1 MENFL
6 TDNEDLL
13 FTFDALDLEYIVKLY
28 EDDFAEAGVYPHAP
42 KDYADAKDSYRRV
55 LEIVGQIA
63 AEYMAPHAAEVDATG
78 VRLEDGEV
86 VFAPAT
92 AKAWDMLRKAELT
105 GMSFSRKHG
114 GLNLPIAVI
123 TMAGEILSRADASFL
138 NLGLQQDIGQTLERF
153 GSEEQKARIVPVLA
167 SGAEGSAMILTEPDA
182 GSDLQSVSLKATQGA
197 DGKWRLNG
205 VKRFITNGCGR
216 IGLVLARSEDR
227 EGARGLS
234 LFLYERDRH
243 VLLRRVEEK
252 LGIHGSPTCEM
263 QFNDAPA
270 ELVGERGR
278 GLTKYTMW
286 LMNAARLS
294 VASQGVGIAEAAFR
308 EADKYAREREQ
319 FGGPIIKLP
328 AVYEMLADMRVSI
341 EAARALLYETAAIV
355 DLKEGMERAVEL
367 HPERNDELKA
377 EIKKY
382 TRLAAMYTPMT
393 KAFNT
398 EMANKVTYDAIQI
411 HGGTG
416 YMRDFDVERHYRDA
430 RITNIYE
437 GTTQLQVVAAVGAV
451 MSGTAASAIDEYAAE
466 DWGTLPERLRKDV
479 EAARMLLDK
488 SILVVKEA
496 ASEELTAYH
505 ARRLVEMA
513 TDLIVSWLLLRA
525 ARLTERKLP
534 VAEAFIEKAL
544 ARAEERA
551 ARIRREDAEFL
562 AGYKRVGG
570 VED

>member
-1 MENFL
+1 
-6 TDNEDLL
+6 
-13 FTFDALDLEYIVKLY
+13 
-28 EDDFAEAGVYPHAP
+28 
-42 KDYADAKDSYRRV
+42 
-55 LEIVGQIA
+55 
-63 AEYMAPHAAEVDATG
+63 
-78 VRLEDGEV
+78 
-86 VFAPAT
+86 
-92 AKAWDMLRKAELT
+92 
-105 GMSFSRKHG
+105 
-114 GLNLPIAVI
+114 
-123 TMAGEILSRADASFL
+123 
-138 NLGLQQDIGQTLERF
+138 
-153 GSEEQKARIVPVLA
+153 
-167 SGAEGSAMILTEPDA
+167 
-182 GSDLQSVSLKATQGA
+182 
-197 DGKWRLNG
+197 
-205 VKRFITNGCGR
+205 
-216 IGLVLARSEDR
+216 
-227 EGARGLS
+227 
-234 LFLYERDRH
+234 
-243 VLLRRVEEK
+243 
-252 LGIHGSPTCEM
+252 M

>member
-13 FTFDALDLEYIVKLY
+13 FNFDALDLDYIVKLY

-42 KDYADAKDSYRRV
+42 KDAADAKDSYRRV

-63 AEYMAPHAAEVDATG
+63 AEYMAPHAAEVDETG
-78 VRLEDGEV
+78 VKLEDGEV

-92 AKAWDMLRKAELT
+92 AKAWDMMRKAELT
-105 GMSFSRKHG
+105 GMTFSRKYG
-114 GLNLPIAVI
+114 GLNLPITVM
-123 TMAGEILSRADASFL
+123 TMVGEIFSRADASFL
-138 NLGLQQDIGQTLERF
+138 NLGLQQDIGETLERF
-153 GSEEQKARIVPVLA
+153 GTEEQKSRIVPILA

-182 GSDLQSVSLKATQGA
+182 GSDLQSVSLKATQRT
-197 DGKWRLNG
+197 DGKWYLNG
-205 VKRFITNGCGR
+205 VKRFITNGCGK

-234 LFLYERDRH
+234 LFLYERDKRTRI
-243 VLLRRVEEK
+243 RRVEQK

-328 AVYEMLADMRVSI
+328 AVYEMLAEMRVSI
-341 EAARALLYETAAIV
+341 EAARALLYETASIV
-355 DLKEGMERAVEL
+355 DLKEGMERIVEL

-398 EMANKVTYDAIQI
+398 EMANEVTYDAIQI

-437 GTTQLQVVAAVGAV
+437 GTTQLQIVAAIGAV
-451 MSGTAASAIDEYAAE
+451 MSGTASGAMDEYASE
-466 DWGTLPERLRKDV
+466 DWSALPGRLVKSI
-479 EAARMLLDK
+479 ESARMLLDK
-488 SILVVKEA
+488 SILAVKEA
-496 ASEELTAYH
+496 NSEELTAFH

-513 TDLIVSWLLLRA
+513 TDIIVSWLLLRA
-525 ARLTERKLP
+525 ARNSERKLIT
-534 VAEAFIEKAL
+534 AEAFMVRML
-544 ARAEERA
+544 ARAEANA
-551 ARIRREDAEFL
+551 ARIQSEGAEFL
-562 AGYKRVGG
+562 TGYKKIVGI
-570 VED
+570 E